1 MHKNKK
7 KALKEITEEL
17 VISFFFAALWITI
30 IYFSFAKQ
38 INNYLSII
46 NMITIT
52 PSDSQEIEK
61 ISFDTVQKKLANYP
75 KWGTIFATIE
85 ISDVG
90 INLPVYHGD
99 TLDIL
104 KYGAGHFSGS
114 LFPGEGGSIILDAHN
129 DRGYFHNL
137 PNVKIGTKVNL
148 KTDYGTYIYQVYD
161 TKIIGDKNMDDMPIQ
176 YEKEILMLYT
186 CYPVNT
192 IGHKNHRFVAY
203 AELVG
208 ENHEK

>member
-1 MHKNKK
+1 MPKNNK
-7 KALKEITEEL
+7 KALKGITEEL
-17 VISFFFAALWITI
+17 VIPFFFAALWFVI
-30 IYFSFAKQ
+30 IYFRFATQ

-46 NMITIT
+46 NMITIAPNET
-52 PSDSQEIEK
+52 PQNEV
-61 ISFDTVQKKLANYP
+61 ISFDTIQKTLVNYP
-75 KWGTIFATIE
+75 KWGTVFATIE
-85 ISDVG
+85 ISEVG

-104 KYGAGHFSGS
+104 RYGAGHFSGS

-129 DRGYFHNL
+129 DRGFFHNL
-137 PNVKIGTKVNL
+137 PKVKIGTQIDM
-148 KTDYGTYIYQVYD
+148 KTDYGTYTYQVYD

-176 YEKEILMLYT
+176 YDKEILMLYT